1 MTTIIT
7 TKNIPSYCSAFVPK
21 IESKN
26 MSLNCTQVFDSFYR
40 YPQENENND
49 CEITRCNKEIVGVD
63 TNAKKN
69 KSMTTMINASKY
81 PPVHISSSSLQKLE
95 SVDKISCSI
104 PVHDCFDHQPL
115 ENDTCDNSITHNQ
128 TSCFSSEECDYTVVS
143 DGSKENSLPQEK
155 IQNMP
160 LDYRID
166 LSSEMKNNLASCLSS
181 YPSILDLNDME
192 LADDNSCIS
201 IDISESDMESIHSD
215 SFEVDENISSIPQWT
230 TVDVWNI

>member
-7 TKNIPSYCSAFVPK
+7 TKSIPSYCSAFVPK
-21 IESKN
+21 IDSKK

-40 YPQENENND
+40 HPQENENNV
-49 CEITRCNKEIVGVD
+49 CAITRCNKEIEGVD
-63 TNAKKN
+63 INREKN
-69 KSMTTMINASKY
+69 KSLTTMINATKVS
-81 PPVHISSSSLQKLE
+81 PVPTYSSSPQKLA

-104 PVHDCFDHQPL
+104 PVLDCFDHQTL
-115 ENDTCDNSITHNQ
+115 ENDTCDKSITHNQ
-128 TSCFSSEECDYTVVS
+128 TSYFSSEEYDCTVVS
-143 DGSKENSLPQEK
+143 DPSKEDSLPQEK
-155 IQNMP
+155 FQNMP

-192 LADDNSCIS
+192 LVDDNSCIS

-215 SFEVDENISSIPQWT
+215 SFEIDENISSIPQWT
-230 TVDVWNI
+230 NIDVWNR